1 MKKIIAIAVAS
12 AFVAPVMAAD
22 VTISGDFEY
31 MMVMPDGGDN
41 SLVGGDQIVTVS
53 ASSETSNGLTVS
65 ASMNLL
71 TGNDQSVGTDGGES
85 IKIGGAFGTISIG
98 DVSSALDNV
107 GDYTDVAEVDG
118 GFDGDGP
125 DASILYVLP
134 TVFPGLKLSVSHA
147 PDGDNF
153 GGSPAA
159 DSYSAAYSFGAG
171 EVYYGASEPANG
183 DETSAMGVKYS
194 VGGLTVALESGETG
208 TEEYQGA
215 AAVYKMGDTK
225 LIVERQDSDTED
237 DTIYGVTQS
246 LGGGLSVYAQMTQND
261 MVGASDTTYLG
272 VEYSF

>member
-159 DSYSAAYSFGAG
+159 DSYSPAADSYSAAYSFGAG
-171 EVYYGASEPANG
+171 EVYYGAH
-183 DETSAMGVKYS
+183 
-194 VGGLTVALESGETG
+194 
-208 TEEYQGA
+208 
-215 AAVYKMGDTK
+215 
-225 LIVERQDSDTED
+225 
-237 DTIYGVTQS
+237 
-246 LGGGLSVYAQMTQND
+246 
-261 MVGASDTTYLG
+261 
-272 VEYSF
+272 